1 MLHGGAQAL
10 LGAWLGLGS
19 AGPVPAPG
27 DGEPGVVLMA
37 PDLPHDDA
45 DERLVA
51 TVRAAARDDPAALHV
66 MRYDPEAFVPATLVD
81 VSQRRAGEHMASAV
95 LWIDLRG
102 PESYAVYL
110 FEREG
115 ERVLGRRVP
124 IVEGGTAAAHEIV
137 ANIAAS
143 VLAESLAG
151 PVTGLAELDPR
162 TLEAVEPGPP
172 SEPTLASPREPS
184 PASSSTSTPGS
195 ASASDSSTATPG
207 APTAP
212 ASPSGSAPTPSAAP
226 STDEASAAPSGFPR
240 MSVSL
245 AYAGQSFSR
254 APLLSH
260 ALALGVAWHP
270 ASGTFLGLRYDLVLP
285 LVVDQPTVRFELR
298 RHPISL
304 EAGHRFRVASLWD
317 VELAARFTVDPI
329 RRITDVRSELEP
341 TADRW
346 RRFSAGAVAVGV
358 GFAPIP
364 AIRVGLRVGA
374 EALITRSDYVVRDP
388 ALRVIMAP
396 HPIRGFVE
404 LGVAFGWLWRPE
416 QEK

>member
-1 MLHGGAQAL
+1 VLHGGAQAL

-19 AGPVPAPG
+19 AGPAPTPS

-51 TVRAAARDDPAALHV
+51 TVRAAARDAPAALHV
-66 MRYDPEAFVPATLVD
+66 MRYDPEAFVPTTLVD

-124 IVEGGTAAAHEIV
+124 IVGGGTAAAQEIV

-162 TLEAVEPGPP
+162 TLEAVEPEPP
-172 SEPTLASPREPS
+172 SDPPLAAPPEPL
-184 PASSSTSTPGS
+184 PASSRTTNPSS
-195 ASASDSSTATPG
+195 ASASDSSTAPAALSEP
-207 APTAP
+207 APPT
-212 ASPSGSAPTPSAAP
+212 APTPSTDAA
-226 STDEASAAPSGFPR
+226 TAPSGFPR

-245 AYAGQSFSR
+245 AYAGQSFAR

-270 ASGTFLGLRYDLVLP
+270 ARGTFLGLRYDLVLP

-304 EAGHRFRVASLWD
+304 EAGHRFRVASRWD
-317 VELAARFTVDPI
+317 VELAGRVTVDPI
-329 RRITDVRSELEP
+329 RRVTDVRSELEP

-346 RRFSAGAVAVGV
+346 RRFSAGAVGVGV
-358 GFAPIP
+358 GFAPIS

-374 EALITRSDYVVRDP
+374 EALLTRSNYAVRDP
-388 ALRVIMAP
+388 ALRVIVAP

-416 QEK
+416 QKK